1 MKIQIINFL
10 VSLIDSSRAM
20 IFIGNQVNF
29 DFNVRENLF
38 MDIQVNLIPIY
49 RVNNI
54 IPFQVNLILCFEVN
68 FDHEIIV
75 NFIVSIPPWNL
86 IKNHLINE
94 VDPFIQILYCLLS
107 LLEFNFHPLHFRF
120 LPLFHLIH
128 YCLLLFNRPSQ
139 NSTCLHR
146 L

>member
-1 MKIQIINFL
+1 MEFITIIQGYFIKFMKIQIINFL

-20 IFIGNQVNF
+20 MFIGNQVNF
-29 DFNVRENLF
+29 DFDVRENLF

-75 NFIVSIPPWNL
+75 NFIVSIPP
-86 IKNHLINE
+86 
-94 VDPFIQILYCLLS
+94 
-107 LLEFNFHPLHFRF
+107 
-120 LPLFHLIH
+120 
-128 YCLLLFNRPSQ
+128 
-139 NSTCLHR
+139 
-146 L
+146 